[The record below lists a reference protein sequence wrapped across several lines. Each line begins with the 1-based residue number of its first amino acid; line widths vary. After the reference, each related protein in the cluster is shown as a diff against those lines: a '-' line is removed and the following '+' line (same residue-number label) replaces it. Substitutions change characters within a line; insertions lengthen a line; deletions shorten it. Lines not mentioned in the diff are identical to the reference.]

1 MIVLVFTNGMNI
13 EGRQAPGGDKCKVVK
28 MLNECFVVRC
38 DMFSVIGSVLVSD
51 SFPPFSPVGSRALPA
66 VRPAQFKCKQSER
79 RSYAASKCDC
89 VKNEKGSK

>member
-1 MIVLVFTNGMNI
+1 MIVLVFTNVMNI

-79 RSYAASKCDC
+79 RSYAAS
-89 VKNEKGSK
+89 